1 MTDND
6 NNAALFQSIQAIN
19 DITAKANNSC
29 DQDCMILRQRS
40 ELKKAYLDA
49 ERNLKTAPE
58 KFAQAEHDY
67 LLNKDGINLYTTSL
81 IERYGKNADQDIQ
94 KLKDEHS
101 MIMGEVSLGITKIRN
116 QYVEISNS
124 SNYND
129 MLVSTKDRVLGET
142 LNAEQDSA
150 VSNRKIFYM
159 EKRTQSL
166 SWWYYLVRNLY
177 WICTIVWVL
186 VYVLYYRQLN
196 TRSIIIF
203 VLIFAYPFF
212 MVWLFVQAHS
222 LYKYILSF
230 IPRDIYLN
238 F

>member
-1 MTDND
+1 MTDN
-6 NNAALFQSIQAIN
+6 AALLQSIQTIN
-19 DITAKANNSC
+19 DTITKANNSC
-29 DQDCMILRQRS
+29 DQDCMMARQAS

-49 ERNLKTAPE
+49 ERNVKTAPE
-58 KFAQAEHDY
+58 KFAEAEHNY
-67 LLNKDGINLYTTSL
+67 LLNKDGPKKYTELL

-101 MIMGEVSLGITKIRN
+101 MIMGEVSLGITKIGN
-116 QYVEISNS
+116 QDVQISNS
-124 SNYND
+124 SIYND
-129 MLVSTKDRVLGET
+129 MLVSTKDRVQNET
-142 LNAEQDSA
+142 LNAEQDA
-150 VSNRKIFYM
+150 TVSNRKIYYM

-186 VYVLYYRQLN
+186 VYVLYYRQFN
-196 TRSIIIF
+196 NRSIITFIF
-203 VLIFAYPFF
+203 IFAYPFF

-222 LYKYILSF
+222 LYKYTLSF
-230 IPRDIYLN
+230 IPKDIYLN

>member
-1 MTDND
+1 MTDN
-6 NNAALFQSIQAIN
+6 AALLQSIQAIN
-19 DITAKANNSC
+19 ENIAKANNSC
-29 DQDCMILRQRS
+29 DQDCMMERQKS
-40 ELKKAYLDA
+40 ELKNAYLDA

-58 KFAQAEHDY
+58 KFAQAQHDY
-67 LLNKDGINLYTTSL
+67 LLKTNGIKEYKHLLT
-81 IERYGKNADQDIQ
+81 ERYGTNADLEIQ
-94 KLKDEHS
+94 KLKDEHG
-101 MIMGEVSLGITKIRN
+101 MIMGEVSLGITKIGN
-116 QYVEISNS
+116 QYVNIANS
-124 SNYND
+124 SIYND

-142 LNAEQDSA
+142 LNAERDA
-150 VSNRKIFYM
+150 TVSNRKIFYM
-159 EKRTQSL
+159 EKRTQTL

-177 WICTIVWVL
+177 WICMIVWVL
-186 VYVLYYRQLN
+186 VYVLYYRQFN

-230 IPRDIYLN
+230 IPKDIYLN

>member
-1 MTDND
+1 MTDN
-6 NNAALFQSIQAIN
+6 AALLQSIMQIN
-19 DITAKANNSC
+19 DITTKANNSC
-29 DQDCMILRQRS
+29 DQDCMMERQKS
-40 ELKKAYLDA
+40 ELKNAYLSA

-67 LLNKDGINLYTTSL
+67 LLKTNGPKAYTGLL
-81 IERYGKNADQDIQ
+81 IERYGKNADLEIQ
-94 KLKDEHS
+94 KLKDEHN
-101 MIMGEVSLGITKIRN
+101 MIMGEVLGNLKTENDQQVQIA
-116 QYVEISNS
+116 NS

-142 LNAEQDSA
+142 LNAERDA
-150 VSNRKIFYM
+150 TVSNRKIFYM
-159 EKRTQSL
+159 EKRTQTL

-186 VYVLYYRQLN
+186 VYVLYYRQFN

-212 MVWLFVQAHS
+212 MVWLFVEAHS
-222 LYKYILSF
+222 LYNYILSF
-230 IPRDIYLN
+230 IPKDIYLN

>member
-1 MTDND
+1 MTDN
-6 NNAALFQSIQAIN
+6 AALLQSIQTIN
-19 DITAKANNSC
+19 DITMKANNSC
-29 DQDCMILRQRS
+29 DQDCMMERQKS
-40 ELKKAYLDA
+40 DLKKAYLDA
-49 ERNLKTAPE
+49 ERNVKTAPE
-58 KFAQAEHDY
+58 KFTEAEHNY
-67 LLNKDGINLYTTSL
+67 LLNKDGPKKYTELL
-81 IERYGKNADQDIQ
+81 IERYGKNADQEIQ
-94 KLKDEHS
+94 KLKDEHT
-101 MIMGEVSLGITKIRN
+101 MIMGEVSLGIAKIGN
-116 QYVEISNS
+116 QDVQISNS
-124 SNYND
+124 TIYND
-129 MLVSTKDRVLGET
+129 MLVSTKDRVQNEM
-142 LNAEQDSA
+142 LNEEQDA
-150 VSNRKIFYM
+150 TVSNRKIYYM
-159 EKRTQSL
+159 EKRTQTL

-186 VYVLYYRQLN
+186 VYVLYYRQFN